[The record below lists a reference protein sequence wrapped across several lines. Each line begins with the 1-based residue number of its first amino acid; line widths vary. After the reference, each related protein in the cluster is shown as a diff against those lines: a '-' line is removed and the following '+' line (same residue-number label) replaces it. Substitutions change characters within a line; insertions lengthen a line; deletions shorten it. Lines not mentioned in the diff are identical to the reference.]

1 MGKRIVIALGGN
13 ALGKNLPEQM
23 EAVQH
28 TARAIVDLI
37 EQGNE
42 VIVVHGNGPQV
53 GICLLYTSP
62 AISSKTT
69 ARDKRPPLAP
79 PFLPP
84 ARLGIVCEPCG
95 IYVPGAPR
103 AGTP

>member
-53 GICLLYTSP
+53 GMIANAMTELTAPTLRSTSR
-62 AISSKTT
+62 
-69 ARDKRPPLAP
+69 ARCPSVAP
-79 PFLPP
+79 
-84 ARLGIVCEPCG
+84 
-95 IYVPGAPR
+95 
-103 AGTP
+103 